1 MDQFEGRTAFVTGG
15 ASGIGFAMA
24 KAFAAAGMKVAIA
37 DIEAEPLEAAVAS
50 LKEGN
55 ADVIGLR
62 LDVRDRDAMAAAAK
76 EVTETFGNVHV
87 LCNNAGIG
95 AGGPM
100 QELTYDDWDWCIGVN
115 LNGVVNGIQ
124 AFLPDMVAHGE
135 GGHVVNT
142 ASMAGLFGA
151 PNMGPY
157 CATKFA
163 VVGLSESLA
172 ADVAAQGIGVS
183 VLCPGVVATNIFT
196 SERNRPAEL
205 AETVEREP
213 DPEVVARWTEA
224 MEKAQSPDAVAEK
237 VMEAVR
243 ANRFWILTHPEYA
256 SLMKW
261 RMEQIVGAFPELP
274 EGVEPLV
281 PQAQ

>member
-37 DIEAEPLEAAVAS
+37 DIEAGPLEAAVAK

-76 EVTETFGNVHV
+76 EVKETFGNVHV